1 MYCNQK
7 LWWSNHGNWFL
18 ILKRTC
24 YVFCV
29 FAPCLSPLS
38 GSQEAPGRSPRTL
51 FVFTDFRVQLQTSWA
66 SSSMLLI
73 ILILIIQNHPWSFI
87 HIVVNVTMVRTACHE
102 CYEARSPREIIY
114 ADTLIYVGM
123 GLQFATSYI
132 NWLGWTE
139 QRFHITY
146 VHKHCHLPLKL
157 FILWSCDVF
166 NFWPVDFCSIDGLD
180 CTKKTCYLSHLKL
193 PSTDWSRKCR
203 GCFFLQ
209 RRFWKTSQWQRKLG
223 GNKSM
228 KNSLPKSKKGP
239 SGPQPTLEGTLKKKS
254 PHDSDH

>member
-87 HIVVNVTMVRTACHE
+87 HIVVNVTMVRTVCHE

-166 NFWPVDFCSIDGLD
+166 NFWPVDFCSIDGLE

-193 PSTDWSRKCR
+193 PSQR
-203 GCFFLQ
+203 GLKSQMPCVVFFSSEDFERQ
-209 RRFWKTSQWQRKLG
+209 VSMAEKVGRRETNQSKTHFQ
-223 GNKSM
+223 N
-228 KNSLPKSKKGP
+228 PKKV
-239 SGPQPTLEGTLKKKS
+239 LAVLNRLWRELFKKKYN
-254 PHDSDH
+254 